1 MDGWSREQHAL
12 QRRCYS
18 GRIPAVAF
26 ALALGSPVALPAGA
40 GAFCAAGSVGA
51 AVNVVA
57 GFSEIGVGAGIAGA

>member
-40 GAFCAAGSVGA
+40 FCAAGSVGA

-57 GFSEIGVGAGIAGA
+57 GFSEIGAGAGVAGA

>member
-26 ALALGSPVALPAGA
+26 ALAVGSPVALPAGA
-40 GAFCAAGSVGA
+40 GAGSVGA
-51 AVNVVA
+51 AANVVA
-57 GFSEIGVGAGIAGA
+57 GFSEIGAGMGVAGA